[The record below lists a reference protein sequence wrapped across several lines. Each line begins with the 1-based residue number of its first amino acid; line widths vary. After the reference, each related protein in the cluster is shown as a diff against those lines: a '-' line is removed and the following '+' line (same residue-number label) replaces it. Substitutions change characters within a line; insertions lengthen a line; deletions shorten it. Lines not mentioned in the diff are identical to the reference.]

1 MFLSL
6 IIRLILKCQY
16 RDDLYTFRK
25 RYLLAC
31 IILALVFVIA
41 GIVDYFTRD
50 DGAYIYL
57 FGYAGLEVASALINY
72 CRIVKMEKTRDHA
85 GANGSGN
92 RLREGNQIGS

>member
-1 MFLSL
+1 MLLSL
-6 IIRLILKCQY
+6 IIRLALKCKY

-31 IILALVFVIA
+31 IILALVFAVA

-57 FGYAGLEVASALINY
+57 FGYAGLEVVSALINY
-72 CRIVKMEKTRDHA
+72 CRILKMQKERENA
-85 GANGSGN
+85 GANG
-92 RLREGNQIGS
+92 